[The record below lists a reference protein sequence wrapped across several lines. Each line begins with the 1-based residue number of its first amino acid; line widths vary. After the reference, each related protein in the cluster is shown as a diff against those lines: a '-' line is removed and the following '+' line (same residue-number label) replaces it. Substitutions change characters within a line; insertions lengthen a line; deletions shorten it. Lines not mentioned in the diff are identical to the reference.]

1 MISKIFEEEE
11 QKEVIQ
17 ASKEILNE
25 AIRKLKAL
33 IFRMKAVHI
42 LLAQILKRLEILL
55 LTLL

>member
-1 MISKIFEEEE
+1 MISKIVEEEE

-17 ASKEILNE
+17 VSKEIPNE

-33 IFRMKAVHI
+33 TFRKKEVHI

>member
-17 ASKEILNE
+17 ASKEIPNE

-33 IFRMKAVHI
+33 TFRKKAVHI

>member
-1 MISKIFEEEE
+1 LISKIVEEEE

-17 ASKEILNE
+17 VSKEIPNE

-33 IFRMKAVHI
+33 TFRKKEVHI